1 LGLGGGVDAFLI
13 LKRKGLSGTLIGRGR
28 DIEDHDLGLQ
38 FSSDTCRWTILGE
51 AAAVQG
57 SEQRARVLVA
67 LEGATEGLSTSEIVS
82 HANLASRGAADVLL
96 SNMANDGQIE
106 RVRRGIYGLPGITAA
121 KITKINK
128 KDKKEE
134 EYGENPTKIHT
145 PAHTPGSNASNA
157 ESEKHHT
164 PAPPSHTSAL
174 EFLTWALQPGRR
186 LVRDIEASA
195 RAEGLL
201 GERQRI
207 DNAKSFQDAKNVLK
221 VVVERE
227 GFGPGSKVYWRL
239 PDIDSG
245 QDAHTDGDAT
255 AQATPTRKPEGG
267 Q

>member
-128 KDKKEE
+128 KDKKEGQ
-134 EYGENPTKIHT
+134 YGENPGKT
-145 PAHTPGSNASNA
+145 
-157 ESEKHHT
+157 
-164 PAPPSHTSAL
+164 HTSPHTSQSNISKPDHTRAL
-174 EFLTWALQPGRR
+174 EFLTWALTLGRR

-195 RAEGLL
+195 RAEGVL
-201 GERQRI
+201 GESQRI
-207 DNAKSFQDAKNVLK
+207 NKSKPLQDAKRILK

-227 GFGPGSKVYWRL
+227 GFGSGSQVYWRL
-239 PDIDSG
+239 PDIDSR

-255 AQATPTRKPEGG
+255 AQATPTREPKGG